1 MPLSK
6 KVIAR
11 STRHGGILIYEPDK
25 GGFCFSRDGY
35 YPTATAD
42 SLDAAKQMI
51 DQQTKLLTSIVCAV
65 SVRAKSLAN
74 IAIVANASEK
84 DTRNAL
90 EFLCRQKRVVLSSSG
105 KYLAK

>member
-6 KVIAR
+6 KVNRQINPAR
-11 STRHGGILIYEPDK
+11 RDLIYEPDK

-84 DTRNAL
+84 ARATHWSSCAARNG
-90 EFLCRQKRVVLSSSG
+90 S
-105 KYLAK
+105 Y